1 MTVQIDLEPS
11 FVSPE
16 RIRSLVATAAGDGC
30 PLVAGTVDPNGQPEL
45 GIYGTIQPFR
55 GGSLALWLRRPENFL
70 QRIVANPKTSFIYW
84 NANEHVMLK
93 FYGTAHV
100 LDDVADRDTV
110 FLGSPEN
117 ERAADPDRNGTAVE
131 VELHLISG
139 FLDGAPYR
147 QD

>member
-1 MTVQIDLEPS
+1 MAHAQ
-11 FVSPE
+11 
-16 RIRSLVATAAGDGC
+16 RSLPTTTRCFHGLT
-30 PLVAGTVDPNGQPEL
+30 PP
-45 GIYGTIQPFR
+45 
-55 GGSLALWLRRPENFL
+55 
-70 QRIVANPKTSFIYW
+70 SFIYW

>member
-1 MTVQIDLEPS
+1 MTSEIESGLVI
-11 FVSPE
+11 PE
-16 RIRSLVATAAGDGC
+16 RIRSLVAAASDAGC
-30 PLVAGTVDPNGQPEL
+30 PLAAGTVDQNGQPEL

-55 GGSLALWLRRPENFL
+55 QGSLALWLRRPENFL
-70 QRIVANPKTSFIYW
+70 RRISTNPKTSFIYW

-147 QD
+147 QG